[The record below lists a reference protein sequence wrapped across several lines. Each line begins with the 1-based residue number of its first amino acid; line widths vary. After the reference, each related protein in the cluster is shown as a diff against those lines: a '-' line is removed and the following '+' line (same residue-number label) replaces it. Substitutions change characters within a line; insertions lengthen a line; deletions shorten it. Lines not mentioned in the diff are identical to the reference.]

1 MLQRRRHFLPAVTL
15 IMSLAACA
23 GSTQVIGYLPTDP
36 VSIPTTEKTFRSL
49 RLDAKAVADS
59 IVLPGAVVH
68 EFQATV
74 ERALSSASRSTF
86 PAVGFDPHDRA
97 EHELR
102 LLKLDMDRVL
112 VQYNAH
118 SKLEASPF
126 SFGPRFSSS
135 TSEHSIH
142 VLETRYKAV
151 LSTEGHIIGVYEATL
166 STQKTN
172 DMRKDLTVALERM
185 AEEINTGVVRTLI
198 GTSEGC
204 SHYHR

>member
-1 MLQRRRHFLPAVTL
+1 
-15 IMSLAACA
+15 MSLAACA

-59 IVLPGAVVH
+59 IVLLGAVVH

-74 ERALSSASRSTF
+74 ERALSSAFRSTF

-102 LLKLDMDRVL
+102 LLKLDRVL

-151 LSTEGHIIGVYEATL
+151 LSTEGHIVGVYEATL
-166 STQKTN
+166 STPKTN
-172 DMRKDLTVALERM
+172 DTRKDLTVALERM

-198 GTSEGC
+198 GPSEGR
-204 SHYHR
+204 SLYH

>member
-15 IMSLAACA
+15 VMSLAACA

-59 IVLPGAVVH
+59 IVLLGAVVH

-74 ERALSSASRSTF
+74 ERALSSAFRSTF

-102 LLKLDMDRVL
+102 LLKLDRVL

-151 LSTEGHIIGVYEATL
+151 LSTEGHIVGVYEATL
-166 STQKTN
+166 STPKTN
-172 DMRKDLTVALERM
+172 DTRKDLTVALERM

-198 GTSEGC
+198 GPSEGR
-204 SHYHR
+204 SLYH